1 LLFVLKPL
9 PLGGEMGEEWKISTK
24 RCSFG
29 YWGTLEGVVLSIN
42 VRFHKLILSV
52 EGTSVG
58 DMTVPG

>member
-1 LLFVLKPL
+1 
-9 PLGGEMGEEWKISTK
+9 MGEEWKISTK